1 MGPAAVVAAS
11 IIAADFSLVDRAE
24 NAIGISVDAMVLQ
37 PSVDFREELGINRF
51 PSVDNT
57 LGEPK
62 ALLKEIFKS
71 SLIFDLR

>member
-11 IIAADFSLVDRAE
+11 IIAADFSLVYRAE

-57 LGEPK
+57 LGDTESP
-62 ALLKEIFKS
+62 A
-71 SLIFDLR
+71 

>member
-11 IIAADFSLVDRAE
+11 IISADFSLVDRAE

-57 LGEPK
+57 LG
-62 ALLKEIFKS
+62 
-71 SLIFDLR
+71 DT